1 MTQIFLEH
9 QKENRKRKNIF
20 LISYIAHILY
30 QNEQI
35 KYVNL
40 RYKRNH
46 IKVSFLT
53 FCFLH

>member
-9 QKENRKRKNIF
+9 QKENRKSKNIF
-20 LISYIAHILY
+20 LITSYIAHKLY

-40 RYKRNH
+40 H
-46 IKVSFLT
+46 FLFDIKET
-53 FCFLH
+53 I